1 MLSNH
6 TVSISP
12 KHFSIAFRMIIIMTM
27 IIRMI
32 MIMIRMM
39 KIIMTMI

>member
-32 MIMIRMM
+32 MMM